1 MSGFIERFEICRRS
15 SSGVLQEINGNIES
29 GINYVAVIT
38 LLPTSS
44 SSIFIEAI
52 KLYEQTP
59 GPKIF
64 VFDFV
69 RKWSFRASLLP
80 FLNCYSLHPSSM
92 CIPSPTTAIFWSEQT
107 TS

>member
-1 MSGFIERFEICRRS
+1 MSGVIERFEIRRRS

-38 LLPTSS
+38 LPPTSS

-52 KLYEQTP
+52 KLYEGTP
-59 GPKIF
+59 GPNNF
-64 VFDFV
+64 VFDLF
-69 RKWSFRASLLP
+69 RKWSLRASLLP
-80 FLNCYSLHPSSM
+80 ISQLLLTSSLIHMHSNHRH
-92 CIPSPTTAIFWSEQT
+92 ISERTT